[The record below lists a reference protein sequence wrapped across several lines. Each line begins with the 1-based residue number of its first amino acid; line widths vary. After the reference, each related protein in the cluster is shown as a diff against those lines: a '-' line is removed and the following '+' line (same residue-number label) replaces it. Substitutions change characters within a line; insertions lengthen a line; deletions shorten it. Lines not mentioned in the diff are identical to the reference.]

1 MTEFRPRGF
10 FHIPPVI
17 KNIII
22 INLLVFL
29 AQISLG
35 DRIGQEMLNKLA
47 LHDVSSYF
55 FAPHQLI
62 TYLFL
67 HGSWAHVGMNMLVLW
82 MFGSIL
88 EDYWGAKR
96 FLIFYVVCGIGAA
109 VAQLTVQ
116 HMEMADVWR
125 ELHSYPLTDDL
136 REKLQSPNIMYGDK
150 AINAPTLGASGAV
163 FGCMA
168 AFGYLFPNNE
178 LLIIPI
184 PFPIKAKWLVLGY
197 AAVELF
203 AGIEPS
209 QGDNVAH
216 WAHLG
221 GGLVGLLLVIYWN
234 RSNRRNFY

>member
-10 FHIPPVI
+10 LHIPPII

-29 AQISLG
+29 AQQTLG
-35 DRIGQEMLNKLA
+35 ARIEQELINMFA

-55 FAPHQLI
+55 FRPHQLI

-67 HGSWAHVGMNMLVLW
+67 HGSWGHVLMNMFVLW

-88 EDYWGAKR
+88 EDYWGPKR
-96 FLIFYVVCGIGAA
+96 FLTFYIVCGIGAA
-109 VAQLTVQ
+109 VAQLAVQ
-116 HMEMADVWR
+116 HMDMADVWR
-125 ELHSYPLTDDL
+125 EIHSMPLSADD
-136 REKLQSPNIMYGDK
+136 REALKLPNVLFGGQ

-197 AAVELF
+197 AAIELF
-203 AGIEPS
+203 AGLEPS
-209 QGDNVAH
+209 QSDNVAH

-221 GGLVGLLLVIYWN
+221 GGLIGLLLVIYWN
-234 RSNRRNFY
+234 RNNRRNFY

>member
-17 KNIII
+17 KNLII
-22 INLLVFL
+22 INLLIFL
-29 AQISLG
+29 AQKTLG
-35 DRIGQEMLNKLA
+35 PQIEETIINKFA

-55 FAPHQLI
+55 FQPMQLI
-62 TYLFL
+62 TYMFL
-67 HGSWAHVGMNMLVLW
+67 HGSLGHVGMNMFVLW

-88 EDYWGAKR
+88 EDYWGPKR
-96 FLIFYVVCGIGAA
+96 FLTFYVVCGIGAA

-116 HMEMADVWR
+116 HIELMDIWR
-125 ELHSYPLTDDL
+125 EIHSMPLTDDL
-136 REKLQSPNIMYGDK
+136 REKLQSPNIMVGDH

-197 AAVELF
+197 AAIELF
-203 AGIEPS
+203 AGIEPG

-234 RSNRRNFY
+234 RNNRRNFY